1 MKKGDYWVLLT
12 VLLCSCDNPTK
23 PKSSAVPDNVINDAP
38 IILREGQ
45 AIMLIPEHDQDLKIA
60 ASVVDGKLT
69 IAEVDFDGRSFG
81 VAWSD
86 SELWETNTVTNS
98 GDYSLTILDRD
109 GDGVPDLKIEIDS
122 EHFER
127 SELHEIEW
135 KPEKKAN

>member
-1 MKKGDYWVLLT
+1 
-12 VLLCSCDNPTK
+12 
-23 PKSSAVPDNVINDAP
+23 
-38 IILREGQ
+38 
-45 AIMLIPEHDQDLKIA
+45 MLIPEHDQDLKIA